1 MELLYTKDVKWL
13 DEWDN
18 YLLKNDLGSHLLY
31 SDWLKSYKTYGFDYE
46 ILILKDKDKIIGG
59 YGAVIAKSL
68 FFKFY
73 IIPHGPIVSLG
84 YEKELDKITASLKV
98 RAKKLNCCY
107 AQYSLPL
114 SNDTLIE
121 KHTYSQEVLKSIKN
135 LGKKG
140 NLFKYVYS
148 SYGINWVDFNTTNS
162 PEELLLQLSS
172 QVRRN
177 INLSYRNNAI
187 IEFAATEEE
196 CRAAYSLIEE
206 NANQGGYAVRSF
218 DDFKETMLE
227 MMVKGTAF
235 LITAKVGDEI
245 KGSAFFVNSGNHFT
259 YISGGTKKEKPD
271 MKIGYLLHWEIIK
284 KAYQFECSGYNISMG
299 GSKGVVEFKA
309 KFNTKALF
317 FKEPHYHFILNPFLF
332 KIYLILNSIFVKNK
346 KTISVL
352 LKRFK

>member
-1 MELLYTKDVKWL
+1 MELLYTKEVKWL

-18 YLLKNDLGSHLLY
+18 YLIENDLGSHLLY
-31 SDWLKSYKTYGFDYE
+31 SNWLKSYTTYGFAYE
-46 ILILKDKDKIIGG
+46 ILILKNKDKIIGG
-59 YGAVIAKSL
+59 FGAVIAKSL

-73 IIPHGPIVSLG
+73 IVPHGPIVSLG
-84 YEKELDKITASLKV
+84 YEKELDKIIASLKD

-107 AQYSLPL
+107 VQYSLPL

-121 KHTYSQEVLKSIKN
+121 KQTYSHEVLKSINN

-148 SYGINWVDFNTTNS
+148 SYGINWVDFNTNNNAD
-162 PEELLLQLSS
+162 ELLLQLSS

-177 INLSYRNNAI
+177 INLSYKNNAI
-187 IEFAATEEE
+187 IEFASTEKE
-196 CRAAYSLIEE
+196 CRSAYLLIEE
-206 NANQGGYAVRSF
+206 NAKEGGYAVRSF
-218 DDFKETMLE
+218 NDFKDTILE
-227 MMVKGTAF
+227 MVAKKSAF
-235 LITAKVGDEI
+235 LMTAKVGNEI
-245 KGSAFFVNSGNHFT
+245 KGCAFFVKSGNHFT

-284 KAYQFECSGYNISMG
+284 KSFQSGFSGYNISMG

-309 KFNTKALF
+309 KFNTKALLF
-317 FKEPHYHFILNPFLF
+317 EAPHYHVILSPLLF

-346 KTISVL
+346 KTVSVL

>member
-1 MELLYTKDVKWL
+1 MELIYTKEVKWL

-18 YLLKNDLGSHLLY
+18 YLIKNDLGSHLLY
-31 SDWLKSYKTYGFDYE
+31 SDWLKSYTTYGFDYE
-46 ILILKDKDKIIGG
+46 ILILKNKDKIIGG
-59 YGAVIAKSL
+59 FGAIIAKSL

-73 IIPHGPIVSLG
+73 IVPHGPIVSLG
-84 YEKELDKITASLKV
+84 YKKELEKIIASLTD

-107 AQYSLPL
+107 VQYSLPV
-114 SNDTLIE
+114 SNDPLIE
-121 KHTYSQEVLKSIKN
+121 KQTYSNEVLKSINN

-148 SYGINWVDFNTTNS
+148 SYGINWVDFNATNS
-162 PEELLLQLSS
+162 PEELLLQFSS

-187 IEFAATEEE
+187 IEFSSTENE
-196 CRAAYSLIEE
+196 CREAYSLIED
-206 NANQGGYAVRSF
+206 NAKEGRYGVRSF
-218 DDFKETMLE
+218 DDFKETIVQMIA
-227 MMVKGTAF
+227 KGTAY
-235 LITAKVGDEI
+235 LMTAKVGNEI
-245 KGSAFFVNSGNHFT
+245 KGSAFFVKSGNHFT

-271 MKIGYLLHWEIIK
+271 LKIGYLLHWEIIK
-284 KAYQFECSGYNISMG
+284 KGYQSGFSGYNISMG

-309 KFNTKALF
+309 KFNTKALLF
-317 FKEPHYHFILNPFLF
+317 DAPHYHVILSPILF